1 MGGADIS
8 HLSREKLLPGDDSIH
23 ANDRP
28 WTVSWFSRMRC
39 DLVTQSRKRVH
50 IFVIDSERTK
60 LGGGGGG
67 VKKGA
72 REGSLRGGH
81 SNRNT
86 KRKRCARVEK
96 KQLCTNANYA
106 TGDCM

>member
-67 VKKGA
+67 EERRKG
-72 REGSLRGGH
+72 REPSRRAFE
-81 SNRNT
+81 SKYET
-86 KRKRCARVEK
+86 KEVCAR
-96 KQLCTNANYA
+96 
-106 TGDCM
+106 